1 MGIRAVKAR
10 GGTVIVE
17 DPATAEFSGM
27 PKAAIETGAA
37 DFVLTI
43 EEIGPVVSH
52 LVESGRHR

>member
-1 MGIRAVKAR
+1 
-10 GGTVIVE
+10 
-17 DPATAEFSGM
+17 M

-43 EEIGPVVSH
+43 EEIGPVLSH